1 MAPETILG
9 LALLLL
15 APNLASS
22 DYSGAMCFPGE
33 SFLRLPNGTTK
44 AFYELEVGDMIL
56 GADRNGT
63 VSASPVLFI
72 PHAENSLVRHF
83 DEIELVNGM
92 IVRMTRNHLLPL
104 CDGSLVTARSLKKDD
119 CVMTEIGMSK
129 VKIVRLNVE
138 ASGIYTAVTKNEFL
152 MVNGVAASPFAL
164 AHGVA
169 HSLFDRDD
177 LAEWCR
183 DNSYLLPAAA
193 DEEILDHV
201 RRRRL
206 TEGEEEDSCMALLKT
221 LFENYK
227 DEGVGWGTNG
237 WGYKTFKTE
246 ETSLAMRLSGFISE
260 HD

>member
-119 CVMTEIGMSK
+119 CLMTADGASK
-129 VKIVRLNVE
+129 VTTTKQNII
-138 ASGIYTAVTKNEFL
+138 SHGIYTAVTKNEFL
-152 MVNGVAASPFAL
+152 VVDGI
-164 AHGVA
+164 VA
-169 HSLFDRDD
+169 HRS
-177 LAEWCR
+177 
-183 DNSYLLPAAA
+183 AAA
-193 DEEILDHV
+193 
-201 RRRRL
+201 
-206 TEGEEEDSCMALLKT
+206 G
-221 LFENYK
+221 
-227 DEGVGWGTNG
+227 
-237 WGYKTFKTE
+237 
-246 ETSLAMRLSGFISE
+246 
-260 HD
+260 